1 MNKILVIFVTKKF
14 AFIFTLIIIVLLIA
28 SLFLN
33 FYFEMHPVNQF
44 IDPNS
49 GIIVI
54 DPGHGGIDG
63 GTNKEGVL
71 EKEINLDISKKL
83 KYFLQQKGF
92 AVIMT
97 RESDISLETLDN
109 SSKSRHMRDLNAR
122 TNIINNSNA
131 QLFLSIHVNC
141 NFKKPSTDGA
151 IVFYNERFEQSKAL
165 AFNIQRALNTMAVNG
180 KKRTVH
186 QPAKAKYFV
195 LDNSNIPGVI
205 IETAFM
211 SNNTERHEMVKD
223 AFKEEISKYIVQGI
237 EDYLDE
243 SRRVSSPVIP

>member
-1 MNKILVIFVTKKF
+1 MNKVLVIFITKKF
-14 AFIFTLIIIVLLIA
+14 ALIFLLIIFALLIA

-33 FYFEMHPVNQF
+33 FYFEMQPVNQF

-63 GTNKEGVL
+63 GTNKEGIL

-83 KYFLQQKGF
+83 KYLLQQKGF
-92 AVIMT
+92 TVIMT
-97 RESDISLETLDN
+97 RESDVSLETPDN
-109 SSKSRHMRDLNAR
+109 SNKSRHMRDLKAR
-122 TNIINNSNA
+122 TSIINNSNA

-165 AFNIQRALNTMAVNG
+165 AFNIQGTLNTMTVNG

-186 QPAKAKYFV
+186 QPVKAKYFV
-195 LDNSNIPGVI
+195 LDRSTIPGVL

-211 SNNTERHEMVKD
+211 SNNAERHELVKD
-223 AFKEEISKYIVQGI
+223 TFKEEISKCILQGI
-237 EDYLDE
+237 EDYLKE
-243 SRRVSSPVIP
+243 ARRVSSPAIP